1 MVSIESTSFG
11 EIVIG
16 GKTYY
21 SDMIVWWDGRMEYRE
36 KSHLVTVEEMAS
48 LLKGK
53 PQAIVLGTGQHG
65 AVKLLPKAEELAYQ
79 AGVEIFQETSPK
91 AIEIFNGLVAQGK
104 KAVAVIHTT
113 C

>member
-1 MVSIESTSFG
+1 MVKIDSTSFG
-11 EIVIG
+11 EISIN

-21 SDMIVWWDGRMEYRE
+21 SDMVVWWDGKLEYRP
-36 KSHLVTVEEMAS
+36 KSHGIGVEEMAS
-48 LLKGK
+48 LLKRK
-53 PQAIVLGTGQHG
+53 PGAVVIGTGQHG
-65 AVKLLPKAEELAYQ
+65 AVKLLPKAEELARQ

-91 AIEIFNGLVAQGK
+91 AAEIFNGLVAQKK